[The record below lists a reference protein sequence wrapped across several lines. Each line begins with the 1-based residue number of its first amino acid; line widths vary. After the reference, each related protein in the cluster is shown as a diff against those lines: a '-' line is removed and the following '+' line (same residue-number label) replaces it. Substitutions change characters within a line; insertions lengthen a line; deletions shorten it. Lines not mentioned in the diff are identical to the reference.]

1 MSRHRLLQPLVV
13 MTFLMVPVIPGP
25 VTPCRNVPGLGPS
38 SWVVAVMGMNGQKI
52 HVRGKAI
59 GLGMNA
65 AASERGSSPNRDVLE
80 GLTAAR

>member
-1 MSRHRLLQPLVV
+1 MVKEQAMMSRHRLLQPLVV

-52 HVRGKAI
+52 HVRGK
-59 GLGMNA
+59 GDRPRN
-65 AASERGSSPNRDVLE
+65 ERCCIRARQ
-80 GLTAAR
+80 LTEP

>member
-1 MSRHRLLQPLVV
+1 
-13 MTFLMVPVIPGP
+13 
-25 VTPCRNVPGLGPS
+25 
-38 SWVVAVMGMNGQKI
+38 MGMNGQKI